1 MMPRWRIRAVAALR
15 DESGLTTMG
24 MVLSLLLTLAL
35 VFSSAQ
41 VYRVGSVS
49 SRVQSVAD
57 AAALAAGNVVAE
69 FMIAVRLCDAVA
81 LSLSL
86 GSLTATGL
94 GAGACCVPGAQ
105 AAGGKLI
112 EAGRQLGQQRDSFSH
127 KASEG
132 LTRVQKALPFLSA
145 AAAASV
151 AHAND
156 SDTSSYV
163 AMAVLVP
170 DKADDIAVAGDAAA
184 AGQARDAVAGQ
195 VDDIKRFANEAEQAA
210 REANEAKRRAFEHD
224 CGNRPGY
231 CMWERADTLAHLNSV
246 SNPTYN
252 SVDTWRFSVA
262 LRRAQAYYPARLS
275 VEAPDQAGVAASA
288 RSELRKRF
296 YAYAAEQL
304 SHGYVVE
311 GSQFRAYF
319 PRLPGNT
326 EEMRRTSLYTESV
339 YPCTFQDDGPV
350 LHAWSGCPQ
359 AGGSFATAS
368 IAAMEAGGWETCAEC
383 EFTASSMGKVAAA
396 STSIDNGFEYHYNK
410 VAQAAQDY
418 QEALE
423 RAEPAK
429 REVQTRVSS
438 IIDAIKDACAQ
449 VGAYRIEACPPG
461 SKGFAVLC
469 ANVGKDAP
477 DAGFESSF
485 VQATGQIG
493 LRVAVS
499 AATLVADPSG
509 EGGNVISS
517 LTDGLAASGSPA
529 GVVDVAVD
537 CWAELLSAYTN
548 GQESLV
554 GAIRNGL
561 NNLPLLGAS
570 GLGTW
575 AADALSGAIE
585 TVGLQPANLDA
596 LRPVVVNTAHVAA
609 AGEDSPFCVRLLEL
623 KRQAIAHPLMSNG
636 VFSSVAAAVQRDVL
650 ADIDAT
656 DSIEIARVDIGGS
669 GWTQPIE
676 LSLPPAAKEYAK
688 GAVESTIDCMTALYA
703 SVTGVRPWD

>member
-1 MMPRWRIRAVAALR
+1 MRILGSLR
-15 DESGLTTMG
+15 DESGLTTTG

-41 VYRVGSVS
+41 VYRVNSVS

-94 GAGACCVPGAQ
+94 GVVACCVPGAQ

-112 EAGRQLGQQRDSFSH
+112 DAGQHLGKQRDSFSR

-132 LTRVQKALPFLSA
+132 LTRVQKTLPFLSA

-151 AHAND
+151 ANANG
-156 SDTSSYV
+156 SDASSYV

-170 DKADDIAVAGDAAA
+170 DKADDISVAGDAAA
-184 AGQARDAVAGQ
+184 AGQVRDAVAGQ
-195 VDDIKRFANEAEQAA
+195 ADDIKRFANEAEQAA
-210 REANEAKRRAFEHD
+210 NEANEAKRRAFEHD

-231 CMWERADTLAHLNSV
+231 CMWERADALAQMSSY
-246 SNPTYN
+246 SNPVYN
-252 SVDTWRFSVA
+252 SVDAWQFSVA
-262 LRRAQAYYPARLS
+262 LRRAQAYYPARLA
-275 VEAPDQAGVAASA
+275 VEAPENAGVAACA

-296 YAYAAEQL
+296 YAYAVERL
-304 SHGYVVE
+304 SEGYVVE
-311 GSQFRAYF
+311 GAEFSAYF
-319 PRLPGNT
+319 PQLPGNT
-326 EEMRRTSLYTESV
+326 EEMRGTSLYTESV
-339 YPCTFQDDGPV
+339 YPCTSEDSGPV

-359 AGGSFATAS
+359 ADGASATAS
-368 IAAMEAGGWETCAEC
+368 IEAMEAGGWETCEEC

-396 STSIDNGFEYHYNK
+396 SSSIDNGFEYHYSK

-418 QEALE
+418 QEAMA

-429 REVQTRVSS
+429 REVRTRVSG
-438 IIDAIKDACAQ
+438 IIDALKDACAQ
-449 VGAYRIEACPPG
+449 VGAYRVKACPPG

-469 ANVGKDAP
+469 ANVGKDAL
-477 DAGFESSF
+477 DKGFESTF
-485 VQATGQIG
+485 VQATGRIG
-493 LRVAVS
+493 TRVAVS

-517 LTDGLAASGSPA
+517 LTDGLASA
-529 GVVDVAVD
+529 GVPSGMAGAAAD
-537 CWAELLSAYTN
+537 CWAALLSAYAN
-548 GQESLV
+548 GQESLTD
-554 GAIRNGL
+554 AIRSGL
-561 NNLPLLGAS
+561 DDLPLIGAS

-575 AADALSGAIE
+575 AADALTDAVE
-585 TVGLQPANLDA
+585 AVGLQPANLDA
-596 LRPVVVNTAHVAA
+596 LRPVVVNAAHVAA
-609 AGEDSPFCVRLLEL
+609 AGEDNAFCARLLEL

-636 VFSSVAAAVQRDVL
+636 VLSSIAATVRRDVL
-650 ADIDAT
+650 AGIDSA
-656 DSIEIARVDIGGS
+656 DSVEIASVDIGGN
-669 GWTQPIE
+669 GWSQPIE
-676 LSLPPAAKEYAK
+676 ISLPPAAKEYAK
-688 GAVESTIDCMTALYA
+688 GAIGRVIDQMTTLYG

>member
-1 MMPRWRIRAVAALR
+1 MALRLRMRAFGTLR

-57 AAALAAGNVVAE
+57 SAALAAGNVVAE

-94 GAGACCVPGAQ
+94 GVVACCVPGAQ

-112 EAGRQLGQQRDSFSH
+112 DAGQQLGKQRDSFSR

-151 AHAND
+151 AAANG
-156 SDTSSYV
+156 SDASSYV
-163 AMAVLVP
+163 AVAVLVP
-170 DKADDIAVAGDAAA
+170 DKADDIGVAGDTEA
-184 AGQARDAVAGQ
+184 AGQVRDAVAGQ
-195 VDDIKRFANEAEQAA
+195 ADDIKRLANEAEQAA

-231 CMWERADTLAHLNSV
+231 CMWERADTLAQLDSY
-246 SNPTYN
+246 SNPVYS
-252 SVDTWRFSVA
+252 SVDTWQFSVA
-262 LRRAQAYYPARLS
+262 LRRAQAYYPARLA
-275 VEAPDQAGVAASA
+275 VEAPEHEGVAAHA

-304 SHGYVVE
+304 SQGYVVE
-311 GSQFRAYF
+311 GLDFRAYF

-326 EEMRRTSLYTESV
+326 EEMRRTSLYTDSV
-339 YPCTFQDDGPV
+339 YPCSFQDDGPV

-359 AGGSFATAS
+359 ASGSSATAS
-368 IAAMEAGGWETCAEC
+368 IAAMEAGGWKTCEEC

-396 STSIDNGFEYHYNK
+396 SSSIDNGFEYHYNK

-418 QEALE
+418 QEALA

-429 REVQTRVSS
+429 REVQTRVSG
-438 IIDAIKDACAQ
+438 IVEAIKDACAQ
-449 VGAYRIEACPPG
+449 IGACRIDACPPG
-461 SKGFAVLC
+461 SKGFVVLC
-469 ANVGKDAP
+469 ANVGDDAP
-477 DAGFESSF
+477 DKGFKSSF
-485 VQATGQIG
+485 VQFTGQVG
-493 LRVAVS
+493 TRVAVS

-517 LTDGLAASGSPA
+517 LTDGLASSMPVGLA
-529 GVVDVAVD
+529 GAAAD
-537 CWAELLSAYTN
+537 CWAALLGVYAN
-548 GQESLV
+548 GQESLTNAV
-554 GAIRNGL
+554 RNGL
-561 NNLPLLGAS
+561 DDLPLIGAS
-570 GLGTW
+570 GLGSW
-575 AADALSGAIE
+575 AADALSDAVE
-585 TVGLQPANLDA
+585 AVGLQPANLDA
-596 LRPVVVNTAHVAA
+596 LRPVVVNTAYVAA
-609 AGEDSPFCVRLLEL
+609 AGEDNAFCARLLEL

-636 VFSSVAAAVQRDVL
+636 VFSSIAAAVRRDVL
-650 ADIDAT
+650 TGIDST
-656 DSIEIARVDIGGS
+656 DSIEIARVDIGGNS
-669 GWTQPIE
+669 WAQPIE
-676 LSLPPAAKEYAK
+676 ISLPPAAKEYAK
-688 GAVESTIDCMTALYA
+688 GAVESVIDQLTALYG